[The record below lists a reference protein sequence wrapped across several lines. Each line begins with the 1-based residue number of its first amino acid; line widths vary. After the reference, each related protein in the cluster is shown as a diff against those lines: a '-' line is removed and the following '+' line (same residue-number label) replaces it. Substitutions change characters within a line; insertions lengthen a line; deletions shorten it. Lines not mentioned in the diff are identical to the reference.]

1 MKKRRRKT
9 KYPHISRHGKDIAIL
24 MAVVFVAG
32 IFWLPQ
38 PKDFLPPLYIE
49 AEASTIKEL
58 EEKIRIAKEE
68 EKKAAAAKAASEEAK
83 QGMEQKN
90 RSLRNVLAD
99 LDAELA
105 EVSANLAQ
113 LEVDIITKE
122 HEMDQAEL
130 ELAEAIA
137 IKDKQY
143 ADMKTRVI
151 YLYERNDAA
160 YLELLFTAE
169 SFSEFLN
176 YADYIE
182 QLAQYDQMKLE
193 EFVAIQRL
201 VTELLEYLTAQRIE
215 LGIMKEN
222 VLAEE
227 ARVANLVEETR
238 RTINHYRNQ
247 ISQTEQEILALE
259 AEMKRQADERAEF
272 EKELAEQIRLRDLAA
287 QSVWRN
293 IADVQFAEGDRY
305 LLASIIYCEA
315 GAEPY
320 AGQLA
325 VGAVV
330 INRLLSPVFPDT
342 LSGVVYQNR
351 QFSPVAS
358 GRLALAM
365 AEGRAT
371 AACYRAADEA
381 MAGASNV
388 GNCLFFRTPIAG
400 LQGTQ
405 IGNHIF
411 Y

>member
-1 MKKRRRKT
+1 MKNHRRKT
-9 KYPHISRHGKDIAIL
+9 PYLHGMRHSKGIAVL
-24 MAVVFVAG
+24 MAVVFVAAL
-32 IFWLPQ
+32 FQLP
-38 PKDFLPPLYIE
+38 KYWALLPPAYIE

-90 RSLRNVLAD
+90 RNLRNVLAD

-122 HEMDQAEL
+122 NEIDQAEL

-193 EFVAIQRL
+193 EFVEIQRL
-201 VTELLEYLTAQRIE
+201 VTELLDHLTGQRIE
-215 LGIMKEN
+215 LGVMREN

-227 ARVANLVEETR
+227 ARVSDLVEETR

-342 LSGVVYQNR
+342 LSGVIYQNR

-371 AACYRAADEA
+371 AACFRAADEA